1 MKQKIKLFYTNV
13 DGEDTYLIAEGEDV
27 GKASQNAI
35 EEFKKIQKIYGEQNL
50 PISCIQRMNL
60 IVDN

>member
-27 GKASQNAI
+27 GKAGQNAI
-35 EEFKKIQKIYGEQNL
+35 EEFKKNTKNIWRTKSSN
-50 PISCIQRMNL
+50 
-60 IVDN
+60 IVYSTYEFNS